1 MTNTQQPT
9 LMKFDNLFLKD
20 IPLNTPF
27 ETTGF
32 IKVAKRLPHEVELTI
47 ETPQGM
53 VKSFI
58 KPNHPYFVWWRDES
72 PNRAHARLAL
82 VLTSPFNE
90 MYHTSIGTLQQFCY
104 EPYVEPTVVNERAL
118 KKRLR
123 FHLDTI
129 QDPALQELWRTF
141 LNDNKE
147 MKARFFYAPSSINT
161 AYSFKNGLLAHTIVM
176 MDRIE
181 SEVSSATP
189 TYYLSYVPNPLN
201 KDLLKTAALFH
212 DVGKMFA
219 YNLFEGEVT
228 KTDEGELLGKTL
240 LSLEFL
246 HEMYQKMLLKHP
258 DLIIPSTVLLK
269 LKHIIAS
276 ANRKLEH
283 GAIVV
288 PKTKEADYFAYLENA
303 DTSIG
308 NYHDLERK
316 QSEPGFTRLFNRQVY
331 VDPYSGDGSE
341 FLPETEE
348 LVEASVDEVNPSN
361 EAETSDLAET
371 TVETLSTDEQSTP
384 MEPVEPLL
392 ETPTASEETP
402 EAPSTDSLL
411 AAIEA
416 VAPEFTQVLEPLPS
430 VQPISETQFVETPF
444 IGQEVLAQTTDAV
457 HPDFMTPVMN
467 IPAEW
472 PQTPSTAPV
481 LANGMPVQPI
491 LPIQQPIDLMTDTTV
506 FPATQNFPALGDNP
520 FELTNENVLPFSNIT
535 PFVPQ
540 SETTV
545 DEASSL
551 NTDSASTDET
561 IEEPSK
567 KVASKKTTTKAT
579 KSTKSKS
586 DEESKPTTK
595 RTTKSTKSTKTKADE
610 AVKTTTKR
618 TTKSTKSTKSVAEP
632 EVSMN

>member
-212 DVGKMFA
+212 DAGKMFA

-228 KTDEGELLGKTL
+228 KTDEGEFLGKTL

-258 DLIIPSTVLLK
+258 DLAIPSTVLLK

-348 LVEASVDEVNPSN
+348 SAESSIDEVNPSS
-361 EAETSDLAET
+361 ETETEESAETT
-371 TVETLSTDEQSTP
+371 TVETPSNAEEPTSMD
-384 MEPVEPLL
+384 PVETLS
-392 ETPTASEETP
+392 ETPAVSEETP
-402 EAPSTDSLL
+402 EESSTDSLL

-416 VAPEFTQVLEPLPS
+416 VAPEFTQVLEPSPMANQS
-430 VQPISETQFVETPF
+430 FETQFVETPF
-444 IGQEVLAQTTDAV
+444 MGQDISAQTTDAV

-481 LANGMPVQPI
+481 LSNGIPIQPVM
-491 LPIQQPIDLMTDTTV
+491 PIQQPIDLMTDTTV
-506 FPATQNFPALGDNP
+506 FPATPSFPVLGDNP
-520 FELTNENVLPFSNIT
+520 FELTNEEVLPFSNIT
-535 PFVPQ
+535 PFVPK
-540 SETTV
+540 SETTAG
-545 DEASSL
+545 ETSSSD
-551 NTDSASTDET
+551 TDPVSTDE
-561 IEEPSK
+561 ILEEPSK
-567 KVASKKTTTKAT
+567 KSTPKKTT
-579 KSTKSKS
+579 KSTKSTKTKS
-586 DEESKPTTK
+586 DEEPKTTIK

-618 TTKSTKSTKSVAEP
+618 TTKSTKSTKSVVEP
-632 EVSMN
+632 EASTN